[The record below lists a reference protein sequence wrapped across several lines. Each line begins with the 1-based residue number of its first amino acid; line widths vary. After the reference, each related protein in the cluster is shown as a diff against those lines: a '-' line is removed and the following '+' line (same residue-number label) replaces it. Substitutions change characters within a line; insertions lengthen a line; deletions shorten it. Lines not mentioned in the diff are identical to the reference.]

1 MNRGCIENASRVHRG
16 CIEGASSPLMRTHI
30 LTASRGWKHV
40 SRGSRVHQGVHRGC
54 IEGASRV
61 HRATAHT
68 VPVRTV
74 YRHRGR
80 ARSAIPLPR
89 VRARA
94 RTRGKGIPCSRIRAI
109 PYLLPKLGRREKALP
124 QARAG
129 GGAHLPPGMSQSSLA
144 FEKIKQHPGPRHRQ
158 RRIAERGRRSDPIPS
173 VP

>member
-1 MNRGCIENASRVHRG
+1 MQIPWLTRSPHRSAG
-16 CIEGASSPLMRTHI
+16 LVGSLLRPPCMRAQHCQMGKESCSP
-30 LTASRGWKHV
+30 
-40 SRGSRVHQGVHRGC
+40 
-54 IEGASRV
+54 
-61 HRATAHT
+61 TAHT